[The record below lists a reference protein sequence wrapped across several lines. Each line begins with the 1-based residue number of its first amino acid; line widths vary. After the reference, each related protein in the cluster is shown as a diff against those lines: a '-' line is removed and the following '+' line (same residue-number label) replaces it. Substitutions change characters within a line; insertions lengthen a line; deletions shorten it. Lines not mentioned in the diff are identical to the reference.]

1 MRNRYLTIVAASALL
16 TLTAVGTASAQVV
29 VSSSRGPSGEGTGAG
44 GQYTLADIQGAL
56 IGSGDASSRQTEI
69 GPALP
74 HSPRGCVGFTS
85 ADWELLA
92 WVLVISNPRCPGRS
106 CSRGFCFEPR
116 PPGPSKSDRTP
127 PARARP
133 ARLFVV
139 PEGTLIRYR
148 IRGSPTGEAGRT
160 GSRTRAGR

>member
-69 GPALP
+69 GPFCAA
-74 HSPRGCVGFTS
+74 SQS
-85 ADWELLA
+85 ARVCRFYFGGLG
-92 WVLVISNPRCPGRS
+92 I
-106 CSRGFCFEPR
+106 
-116 PPGPSKSDRTP
+116 
-127 PARARP
+127 
-133 ARLFVV
+133 
-139 PEGTLIRYR
+139 
-148 IRGSPTGEAGRT
+148 AGL
-160 GSRTRAGR
+160 GAGHF